1 MLPGSRARCFHRGC
15 WRHSTNSTSAVIA
28 ATKELAEAVPV
39 DRGAMVLDVGSG
51 LGGPSRY
58 LAATYGCHVTGIDL
72 NSSFVEAARYLAERA
87 GFVDQVAYECAEAL
101 ALPYDNGRF
110 DVAWTQHVAM
120 NIQDRTRLYG
130 EVYRVLRGGGRFAIY
145 DVVAGSGDALHFPVP
160 WARGPDTSFLVTPR
174 AMQEVLEQTGFRV
187 VVSWIDRTEDGI
199 AWFDQ
204 QLHAHVSQSSAPI
217 LGIHIAMGPDFP
229 HMSANL
235 SRNLR
240 ERRIGLIQAVLEKP

>member
-1 MLPGSRARCFHRGC
+1 MLPGCRARCFHRGC

-101 ALPYDNGRF
+101 CPSL
-110 DVAWTQHVAM
+110 Q
-120 NIQDRTRLYG
+120 
-130 EVYRVLRGGGRFAIY
+130 
-145 DVVAGSGDALHFPVP
+145 
-160 WARGPDTSFLVTPR
+160 
-174 AMQEVLEQTGFRV
+174 
-187 VVSWIDRTEDGI
+187 
-199 AWFDQ
+199 
-204 QLHAHVSQSSAPI
+204 
-217 LGIHIAMGPDFP
+217 
-229 HMSANL
+229 
-235 SRNLR
+235 
-240 ERRIGLIQAVLEKP
+240 

>member
-1 MLPGSRARCFHRGC
+1 MLPGCRARCFHRWC

-130 EVYRVLRGGGRFAIY
+130 EVYRCCAAADVLPFTMLSPALGTLCIFRCHGL
-145 DVVAGSGDALHFPVP
+145 VVP
-160 WARGPDTSFLVTPR
+160 TR
-174 AMQEVLEQTGFRV
+174 AF
-187 VVSWIDRTEDGI
+187 
-199 AWFDQ
+199 
-204 QLHAHVSQSSAPI
+204 
-217 LGIHIAMGPDFP
+217 
-229 HMSANL
+229 
-235 SRNLR
+235 
-240 ERRIGLIQAVLEKP
+240 

>member
-1 MLPGSRARCFHRGC
+1 MLPGCRARCFHRWC
-15 WRHSTNSTSAVIA
+15 WRHS
-28 ATKELAEAVPV
+28 P
-39 DRGAMVLDVGSG
+39 
-51 LGGPSRY
+51 
-58 LAATYGCHVTGIDL
+58 

-130 EVYRVLRGGGRFAIY
+130 EVYWVLRGGGRFAIY

>member
-1 MLPGSRARCFHRGC
+1 MLPGCRARCFHRWC

-120 NIQDRTRLYG
+120 NIQDRTRLYALWRG
-130 EVYRVLRGGGRFAIY
+130 LLGAARRRTFCHLRCCRRLWGRSAF
-145 DVVAGSGDALHFPVP
+145 SG
-160 WARGPDTSFLVTPR
+160 
-174 AMQEVLEQTGFRV
+174 
-187 VVSWIDRTEDGI
+187 
-199 AWFDQ
+199 
-204 QLHAHVSQSSAPI
+204 
-217 LGIHIAMGPDFP
+217 AMGSWSRHELFSYSQGNAGGARTDRLSCRRLLDRPD
-229 HMSANL
+229 
-235 SRNLR
+235 
-240 ERRIGLIQAVLEKP
+240 